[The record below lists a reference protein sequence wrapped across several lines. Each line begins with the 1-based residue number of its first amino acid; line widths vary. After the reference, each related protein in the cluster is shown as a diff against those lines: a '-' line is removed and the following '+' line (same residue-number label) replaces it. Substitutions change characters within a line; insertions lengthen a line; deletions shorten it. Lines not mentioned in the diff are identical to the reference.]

1 MTTDRTVQSKPADLD
16 QRIDVTELCCQ
27 RPRLPPS
34 KIQTKGTRQ
43 SGPEFGPRN
52 LLLLLG
58 WAVVTINRAAQLG
71 CLIRQIADGWLDY
84 ISSKSSSHF
93 PRGPPPSSPLL
104 PLPFFLPPFRGET
117 PREKREQ
124 AAKEIASTSPV
135 APDRAPNSLFCRGF
149 GAATFLEFFCFWLG
163 GRWRG
168 LLGLDY
174 LHFCFP
180 QFVQLNFLT
189 DLGIEGRGPCVA
201 GFARF
206 RGRIA
211 ALRADLCLVAPR
223 NYPTFVILS
232 ELPRLSSRISPSISR
247 CPLHKLSLVAPI
259 SRVLHACIPQRRW
272 HSGAVAKHWIVVPS
286 HPEKF
291 LRGEKNCCCIS
302 QGSCIDMVT
311 VV

>member
-1 MTTDRTVQSKPADLD
+1 M
-16 QRIDVTELCCQ
+16 
-27 RPRLPPS
+27 PPS

-52 LLLLLG
+52 PLLLLG

-149 GAATFLEFFCFWLG
+149 GAATFLEFFLFLV
-163 GRWRG
+163 RG
-168 LLGLDY
+168 TLARSPGLGLSAF
-174 LHFCFP
+174 LFP
-180 QFVQLNFLT
+180 PICSAQFLNGF
-189 DLGIEGRGPCVA
+189 GNRG
-201 GFARF
+201 
-206 RGRIA
+206 
-211 ALRADLCLVAPR
+211 
-223 NYPTFVILS
+223 
-232 ELPRLSSRISPSISR
+232 
-247 CPLHKLSLVAPI
+247 
-259 SRVLHACIPQRRW
+259 
-272 HSGAVAKHWIVVPS
+272 
-286 HPEKF
+286 
-291 LRGEKNCCCIS
+291 
-302 QGSCIDMVT
+302 
-311 VV
+311 